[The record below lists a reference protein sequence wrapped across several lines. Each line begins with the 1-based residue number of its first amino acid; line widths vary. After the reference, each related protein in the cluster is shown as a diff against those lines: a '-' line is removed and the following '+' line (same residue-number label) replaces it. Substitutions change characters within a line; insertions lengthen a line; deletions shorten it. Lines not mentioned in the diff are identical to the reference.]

1 MRPNEINSSTL
12 SRAGCRTA
20 YLGRLSGLESPF
32 YSSLE
37 HSPPATH
44 SLLQPFIATDGLTKR
59 YGEFAALQDCT
70 LAVQPGEVCGLL
82 GPNGAG
88 KTTLLRLLLGFLK
101 PTSGTATIGGLD
113 CRRDS
118 TAVHERVAYLPGDV
132 RLFRGLR
139 GREVLRFFAEVRP
152 GGNVAR
158 SEQVCER
165 LGLDPSGPVASMSTG
180 MRQKLALAA
189 VLSMDTPLVILDE
202 STSNLDPTVR
212 GTVSTLVREAQAAG
226 RTVLFSSHVLSE
238 VEQTCDR
245 VLLLRGG
252 KIVHEQRLSELRRRH
267 RIHADLLSELPPIPT
282 DIAESLTITSREKR
296 SISWETTG
304 ELAPLLGWIAT
315 LPLAEIRIEPIGLQ
329 SVYEK
334 FHSQAVNGG

>member
-1 MRPNEINSSTL
+1 M
-12 SRAGCRTA
+12 
-20 YLGRLSGLESPF
+20 SPIV
-32 YSSLE
+32 
-37 HSPPATH
+37 ATN
-44 SLLQPFIATDGLTKR
+44 GLTKR
-59 YGEFAALQDCT
+59 YGEFAALEDCT

-101 PTSGTATIGGLD
+101 PTAGSATIGGLD
-113 CRRDS
+113 CHRDA

-132 RLFRGLR
+132 RLFRALK

-152 GGNVAR
+152 GGDVAR
-158 SEQVCER
+158 SEQMCER

-189 VLSMDTPLVILDE
+189 VLSMAAPLVILDE
-202 STSNLDPTVR
+202 PTSNLDPTVR
-212 GTVSTLVREAQAAG
+212 GTVSALVREAQAAG

-252 KIVHEQRLSELRRRH
+252 HIVHEQRVSDLRRRH
-267 RIHADLLSELPPIPT
+267 RIHAVLTGELPPIPPG
-282 DIAESLTITSREKR
+282 IAESLTIIFREGNA
-296 SISWETTG
+296 ISWETAG
-304 ELAPLLGWIAT
+304 ELAPLLGWLAT
-315 LPLAEIRIEPIGLQ
+315 LPLAEIRIEPVGLQ
-329 SVYEK
+329 AVYER
-334 FHSQAVNGG
+334 FHA